1 MGGQA
6 AEPEHGSDSWKVFAR
21 SQIDDCRCL
30 LHALNVMGDYI
41 GKTLQWRQVNPQ
53 PGRACNATTDPPSWS
68 PPLEAHHAKKQIN
81 FNPSPPGF
89 AASNWIFWGLV

>member
-53 PGRACNATTDPPSWS
+53 PGRACSATTDPPSWI
-68 PPLEAHHAKKQIN
+68 PPMAMEALHAKTN
-81 FNPSPPGF
+81 
-89 AASNWIFWGLV
+89 